1 MIDLNM
7 KVLIVDDFATMRKII
22 RGIMKKLGF
31 ANIEEADDGSTALP
45 KLKSDSFDFVV
56 SDWNMPTMNGL
67 ELLTAIRSD
76 DDLKE
81 LPFLMVTAEA
91 KKENIVA
98 AIKEGASNYIVK
110 PFTEEI
116 LQKKLE
122 EIFK

>member
-1 MIDLNM
+1 MIDMNM

-45 KLKSDSFDFVV
+45 KLKSDNFDFVI

-67 ELLTAIRSD
+67 EFLKAIRSD
-76 DDLKE
+76 DDLKG

-91 KKENIVA
+91 KKENIVEA
-98 AIKEGASNYIVK
+98 VKSGANNYIVK

-122 EIFK
+122 DIFK